1 MKLRYNGVKGFLKM
15 SDRKDIRFT
24 QEWYNELTWKSLPQW
39 RKDQLIAEREEEEKQ
54 NENKTKK
61 SII

>member
-1 MKLRYNGVKGFLKM
+1 MN
-15 SDRKDIRFT
+15 DRKDIRFT
-24 QEWYNELTWKSLPQW
+24 QEWYNDLMWKSLPQW